1 MCVAKVKRPRG
12 PTYIGGQ
19 RRSTLF
25 PPQGDGMHD
34 GRDGEAVIAFPGGV
48 FPGPSG
54 LVPSEMP
61 PGEMRMNVS
70 ISTACINQSLS
81 LLGHETLAERFVRS
95 HRYKFKCILPVVTN
109 AIELQLDQLGMG
121 ANVYLTYPITEFF
134 LLVVSSHDQN
144 SASSLDVF
152 VDSVH
157 FR

>member
-121 ANVYLTYPITEFF
+121 CERLSNLSNHGILSPSCVQP
-134 LLVVSSHDQN
+134 
-144 SASSLDVF
+144 
-152 VDSVH
+152 
-157 FR
+157 